1 MDISCG
7 PVAQT
12 VERQTSLSGANLVA
26 GVTWVRIPVL
36 RHMVVGK
43 MITNNPSSAIY
54 GQTWCKCIARG
65 ITSDR

>member
-12 VERQTSLSGANLVA
+12 VERQKSLSGANLVA

-43 MITNNPSSAIY
+43 MVANNPSSAIC
-54 GQTWCKCIARG
+54 G
-65 ITSDR
+65 